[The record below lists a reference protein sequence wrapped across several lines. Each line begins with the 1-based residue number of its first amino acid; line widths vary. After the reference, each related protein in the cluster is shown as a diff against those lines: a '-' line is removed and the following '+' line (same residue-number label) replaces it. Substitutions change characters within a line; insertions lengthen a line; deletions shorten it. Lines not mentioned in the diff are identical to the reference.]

1 MSATIAIIGAS
12 HAAVQT
18 ISSLRELGCEYRIAL
33 IEKGLHLPYQRPP
46 LSKKYLLGELSLEQM
61 QLKPESFY
69 RNAHVDLLLGRRA
82 ASIDRGAK
90 KVVLDSGESLSYEKV
105 VLATGTRPR
114 ELRLPGSDEAEL
126 GYLRT
131 MSDAERIAGKL
142 KPGAHVL
149 IVGAGYIGLELAAS
163 ARKQQCKVTVLEALD
178 RVLARVTCPFVSRF
192 YEALHAQEGAEI
204 RLSASLDRFEK
215 IGDKTRAVLSDGES
229 LDADLV
235 VVGVG
240 VIPNTGLAESSGLDC
255 DNGILVNEYA
265 QTVDPDIY
273 AVGDCANF
281 PSARLGRRLR
291 LESVQNA
298 VEQAKTAASSICGN
312 HMPYD
317 QVPWFWSD
325 QYDVKLQ
332 TVGLWDSH
340 DAFVV
345 RGNPQ
350 SRKFAVFY
358 LQQDRLVAVDA
369 INSPA
374 EFLVSKKLIAA
385 GAKPHPSKLEDAAT
399 PLKSLLN

>member
-1 MSATIAIIGAS
+1 MSSTVVIIGAS
-12 HAAVQT
+12 HAAVQA
-18 ISSLRELGCEYRIAL
+18 ISSLREKGCAHKITL
-33 IEKGLHLPYQRPP
+33 IEKGLNLPYQRPP
-46 LSKKYLLGELSLEQM
+46 LSKKYLLGDLSLEQM

-69 RNAHVDLLLGRRA
+69 LDAEVDLLLGREA

-90 KVVLDSGESLSYEKV
+90 QVVLDSGERLDYEKV

-114 ELRLPGSDEAEL
+114 ELRLPGSDQADL

-142 KPGAHVL
+142 RPETQLL

-163 ARKQQCKVTVLEALD
+163 AVKQQCKVTVLETMD
-178 RVLARVTCPFVSRF
+178 RVLARVTCPYVSSF
-192 YEALHAQEGAEI
+192 YEQLHAQEGVEI
-204 RLSASLDRFEK
+204 RLSTVLERFEK
-215 IGDKTRAVLSDGES
+215 NLHKTRAVLADGEFI
-229 LDADLV
+229 DADQV
-235 VVGVG
+235 VVGIG
-240 VIPNTGLAESSGLDC
+240 VIPNTELAESSGLEC
-255 DNGILVNEYA
+255 ENGILVNEYT
-265 QTVDPDIY
+265 QTTDPDIY

-281 PSARLGRRLR
+281 PSARHGCRLR
-291 LESVQNA
+291 LESVPNA
-298 VEQAKTAASSICGN
+298 VEQAKTAASSICGDDVA
-312 HMPYD
+312 YD

-345 RGNPQ
+345 RGDPR

-358 LQQDRLVAVDA
+358 LQQGRLVAVDA

-374 EFLVSKKLIAA
+374 DFMVSKKLIGAA
-385 GAKPHPSKLEDAAT
+385 VKPDAAKLEDPDV